1 MATATATMTSKGQMT
16 VPRVIRERLRIGAGD
31 RLDFVVNDHGDV
43 VVRPAKGDITLLR
56 GLLAAS
62 HSRKGRVTIADMEAA
77 ILGSHARRG

>member
-62 HSRKGRVTIADMEAA
+62 PSKKRRVTIADMDAA

>member
-1 MATATATMTSKGQMT
+1 MVTATATMISKGQMT

-31 RLDFVVNDHGDV
+31 RLDFVVNDEGDV

-56 GLLAAS
+56 GLLAAPAAK
-62 HSRKGRVTIADMEAA
+62 RRNVTIADMEAA